1 MTKQIGDILI
11 FEGETYHIKDYILES
26 FFKGNP
32 KLKKFHSSNTALTR
46 GYVGN
51 FSVENEKLKVT
62 DIRIFDGNTVNL
74 KLKSIFK
81 NVFKGKTDCDWF
93 SGFIR
98 IDNYNE
104 YQSKKEDQKYTLLE
118 FHKGNYIGKRSFNYL
133 DFQSFKALQFK
144 QFKTTEEYKKLKE
157 NITKT
162 LGSEYQADTLILKN
176 ILKFI

>member
-1 MTKQIGDILI
+1 MTKQIRDILI
-11 FEGETYHIKDYILES
+11 FDGESYHINEYILET
-26 FFKGNP
+26 FFKENP
-32 KLKKFHSSNTALTR
+32 KLNKFHSSNTALTR
-46 GYVGN
+46 GYIGS

-62 DIRIFDGNTVNL
+62 DIRIFDRNTVNL
-74 KLKSIFK
+74 KLKSVLK
-81 NVFKGKTDCDWF
+81 NVFKDRTVCDWF

-104 YQSKKEDQKYTLLE
+104 YQNKKEDQKHTLLE
-118 FHKGNYIGKRSFNYL
+118 FYKGNYIGKRTFNYIDL
-133 DFQSFKALQFK
+133 QSFKALQFK

-157 NITKT
+157 NFTKT